1 MSKDLKLLVQV
12 IVYFILLFIFS
23 WYEDITSSMSPIF
36 LVGFLVNLV
45 LFFLTFII
53 LIIKSIKS
61 IIEKKGKSCSFISLA
76 ILLMILSLTWCDG
89 FRFIRIKV
97 DTILYE
103 KDRKIII
110 NMINDDK
117 LLKDDYNNVKLP
129 KEYSF
134 LSSSGEVH
142 VYEHNGD
149 ELVSFWV
156 IRGFLSGSIEI
167 VYSPSGEGIIRD
179 VIPYINSLTK
189 LQGNWYY
196 IETE

>member
-12 IVYFILLFIFS
+12 IIYFILLFIFS

-45 LFFLTFII
+45 LLILTFII
-53 LIIKSIKS
+53 LIIKSIKR

-76 ILLMILSLTWCDG
+76 ILLIILSLTWCDG
-89 FRFIRIKV
+89 FRFIRVNV
-97 DTILYE
+97 DTMLYE
-103 KDRKIII
+103 NDRKIII

-117 LLKDDYNNVKLP
+117 LLKDEYDNVKLP

-142 VYEHNGD
+142 VYNHND
-149 ELVSFWV
+149 TELVSFWV
-156 IRGFLSGSIEI
+156 VRGFLSGSIEL
-167 VYSPSGEGIIRD
+167 VYSHSGEGIITD
-179 VIPYINSLTK
+179 TIPYITK
-189 LQGNWYY
+189 VTKIQDNWYY
-196 IETE
+196 VETE